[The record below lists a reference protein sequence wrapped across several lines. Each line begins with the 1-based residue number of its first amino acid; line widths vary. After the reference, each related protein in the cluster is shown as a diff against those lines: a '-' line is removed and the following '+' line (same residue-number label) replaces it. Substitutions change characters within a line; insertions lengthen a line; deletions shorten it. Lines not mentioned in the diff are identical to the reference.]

1 MSTPPPL
8 AAPAAALSPDWL
20 RAQIL
25 PLLSHPGRTP
35 SDDDDLIEAG
45 LDSLQVMR
53 LVANLGQAGVA
64 VTFSALIERPTLAA
78 WEELVLAAAP
88 AREDPGAATMKTA
101 TDDAVGGDTVDGD
114 AFALTD
120 VQHAYWIG
128 RRDDQP
134 LGGIGCHAYIELDGH
149 DVSPDRLEAAWNIL
163 RRHHGM
169 LRAQFGA
176 DGTQRIAP
184 ADDSVHPL
192 PVHDLRAAT
201 PNEAAAALD
210 ATRDHLSHR
219 RLAVETGEVAGLEL
233 SLLPDGATRIHF
245 DVDLLVADVHSLH
258 ILLRDLAAAYAH
270 AATPPAPV
278 DWSFARY
285 LAHET
290 RRKAASR
297 DTDRAYWLD
306 RLADISGGPAL
317 PLRRQPEEI
326 GTPRFRRH
334 LRRLSPPAWDALR
347 RHAARHR
354 LTPAL
359 ALATAYAETLARW
372 SASPRFLLNLPLF
385 DRQGGDPGQE
395 EVVADFTNLLLL
407 AVDCGEDR
415 PFAARASALQA
426 DLHTGI
432 AHAGYSGVRVQR
444 DLARLRP
451 GERSFAPVVFACNLG
466 TPLLGDEARA
476 VLGELSYMI
485 SQTPQ
490 VWLDHQVYELDGGL
504 LLTWDAIDGLFPD
517 GLIETMFAAYAGL
530 VETLATDAAAWE
542 RPVPAALPA
551 QQRAVRTAVNA
562 TEAPFI
568 PRRLHDP
575 LFTTAGLSPERVAVL
590 DDGTAHSYGAL
601 ADRALQVAALL
612 VEQGVRPGD
621 PVMVTVPRG
630 SDQIV
635 AVLGVLAAG
644 GCYVPVGIDQPA
656 ARQARI
662 RETADIRHAL
672 LPADLAAATRRP
684 PLDRPVEV
692 APESPAYIIFTSGS
706 TGEPKGVEVTHQ
718 AAANTVDAINRR
730 YRIGAGDRVL
740 AVSSLDFDLSVY
752 DIFGLLGA
760 GGAVVVVGE
769 EERRDA
775 AAWLDL
781 IRRHRVTVWN
791 SVPILLDMLLVAAEA
806 MGGPLPLR
814 LALVSGDWVGLD
826 LPFRLATASG
836 AATRLAALGGATEA
850 AIWSNVYDVTGPLP
864 PHWHSIPYGAPLDNQ
879 CYRVVDPR
887 GQDCPDWVAGEL
899 WIGGSGLATGYRGD
913 PAQTARRFVTAGGRR
928 WYRTGDLG
936 RYWPDGTLE
945 FLGRTDHQ
953 VKVRGHRIELGEIE
967 AALQA
972 QPGVRHAVA
981 LAVGHPAALAAALV
995 PDPGAPADLITR
1007 VRAGLGDRLPD
1018 YMVPATLVVRD
1029 ALPLSANGKVDRA
1042 ALAAALAGL
1051 ATVPPAAGDDP
1062 PRGELERRVAAVWSA
1077 VLGQERVDRGDDFFL
1092 LGGDSLLATRAVA
1105 RLRQEGLTADH
1116 PLRLLF
1122 ARPVLA
1128 EFAAGLTE
1136 ASSLPAV
1143 TPVREDDAERAAP
1156 FPLTEVQQAYLT
1168 GQKSGLPLSCGTTYA
1183 LEFDGNDVD
1192 LDRLAAAWNRLVR
1205 RHEMLR
1211 AVVTEDGRQRILP
1224 EVPPVTISVEDAP
1237 GADEAAAS
1245 LRLMTRWEQRATGAR
1260 PGWPPFD
1267 LHAVRYGQ
1275 GRCRFGLAVDYLLL
1289 DGFSVKLLLGELVA
1303 LVRDPAAVLP
1313 PLRLS
1318 FRDYVLQVRPDA
1330 ETVARDEAYWRGR
1343 LDDLP
1348 PAPDLPLA
1356 TDPAAI
1362 AAARFCR
1369 RETRLAADR
1378 WRPLRAR
1385 AREFGLTPSALLL
1398 TVYAATLAQWSGGE
1412 ALTLNLTLFD
1422 RHDVHPDIHRVLGDF
1437 TTLAPVAFHPQ
1448 PGASLLDLARR
1459 TRAELAEVLEY
1470 RSVSSIWVQRERGR
1484 RIGRTA
1490 ALPVVFTSTLGLADD
1505 VMDDLPPGF
1514 PALAAG
1520 GISETPQVWLDH
1532 QVSELNDELRLTW
1545 DAVDGL
1551 FPAGLLD
1558 EMVAAHHRWL
1568 ETLAADATSWSR
1580 PIPDLLPPGQRARRE
1595 TGATSQVSPAGQ
1607 ALHQGFFDLAR
1618 ARPERTALFDGERAV
1633 SYGELSRR
1641 ALRLAAA
1648 LRAKGV
1654 KDAEPVAITLPR
1666 GVDQVAAVLGV
1677 LAAGS
1682 CYVPVGPDQ
1691 PPARRHRILATAG
1704 IRHVVTATTLAD
1716 SEDAVPLDAP
1726 LPCRGEDPAYVIFTS
1741 GSTGEPKGVEVS
1753 HQAALNTIVAVNRRY
1768 AIGADDRVL
1777 AVSSLDFDLS
1787 VYDLFGLLSA
1797 GGAMVV
1803 VTETDRREAAAWLRL
1818 IRRHGVTVWNSV
1830 PILLDM
1836 LLTAAGDDPEPLPL
1850 RVALLSGDW
1859 IGLDL
1864 PSRLTHATAGACRF
1878 AALGGA
1884 TEAAIWSNLFE
1895 VDGPLPAGW
1904 GSIPYGFPLPN
1915 QAYRVVGATGQDCPD
1930 WVVGELWIGGAGVA
1944 MGYRGAPAL
1953 TAERFISRDGQRWY
1967 RTGDLGRFRPGGVL
1981 EFLGRRD
1988 QQIKLRGHRIE
1999 LGEIEAALQSQPGV
2013 HQAVVVLQGQPQAL
2027 AAAVVLAPATAASE
2041 ESESRLR
2048 AGLTESLPDYMVPS
2062 RIEAFERMPLSSNG
2076 KIDRKAVLA
2085 WFDATTRPA
2094 GHDNPRDPLESAIA
2108 AIWADTLDQPRVGRD
2123 DDFFLLGGDSLR
2135 ATRIVERLC
2144 REGITREPVPLRLLF
2159 TSPTLAGFT
2168 ASLTHHHAV
2177 RPAPTA
2183 DPPQAMAERE
2193 TAEAFEMGAI

>member
-1 MSTPPPL
+1 MTTIPPS
-8 AAPAAALSPDWL
+8 AVPAAASPSDWL
-20 RAQIL
+20 RAQVL
-25 PLLSHPGRTP
+25 PLLSDP
-35 SDDDDLIEAG
+35 SRMLRDDDNLIEAG

-53 LVANLGQAGVA
+53 LVASLGQAGVA

-78 WEELVLAAAP
+78 WRELVLAP
-88 AREDPGAATMKTA
+88 VPTREDPGAGAMKTA
-101 TDDAVGGDTVDGD
+101 NSDAAEGD

-134 LGGIGCHAYIELDGH
+134 LGGIGCHAYLELDGH
-149 DVSPDRLEAAWNIL
+149 DVSPDRLAAAWHIL

-169 LRAQFGA
+169 LRARFGA
-176 DGTQRIAP
+176 DGTQRVVP
-184 ADDSVHPL
+184 ASTAIYAL
-192 PVHDLRAAT
+192 PVHDLRSAA
-201 PNEAAAALD
+201 PDRVAAALG
-210 ATRDHLSHR
+210 ATRDRLSHR

-258 ILLRDLAAAYAH
+258 LLLRDLAAAYARD
-270 AATPPAPV
+270 AAPPAPV
-278 DWSFARY
+278 GWSFAKY
-285 LAHET
+285 LAREEQ
-290 RRKAASR
+290 RKAASR
-297 DTDRAYWLD
+297 DADRAYWLD
-306 RLADISGGPAL
+306 RLTDISGGPTL
-317 PLRRQPEEI
+317 PLRRQPEDI
-326 GTPRFRRH
+326 GTPRFHRH
-334 LRRLSPPAWDALR
+334 LRQLSPATWDALR

-359 ALATAYAETLARW
+359 VLATAYAETLARW

-385 DRQGGDPGQE
+385 DRQGGEPGLG

-407 AVDCGEDR
+407 AVDCSEDR
-415 PFAARASALQA
+415 PFAERANALQA
-426 DLHTGI
+426 DLHAGV

-451 GERSFAPVVFACNLG
+451 GERTFAPVVFACNLG

-476 VLGELSYMI
+476 VFGELGHMI

-504 LLTWDAIDGLFPD
+504 LLTWDAVDDLFPD
-517 GLIETMFAAYAGL
+517 ELIETMFAAYAAL
-530 VETLATDAAAWE
+530 VETLASDAAAWK
-542 RPVPAALPA
+542 RPVLAALPA
-551 QQRAVRTAVNA
+551 QQQAVRTMVNA
-562 TEAPFI
+562 TEAPFA

-575 LFTTAGLSPERVAVL
+575 LFTTAGLNPEQVAVL
-590 DDGTAHSYGAL
+590 EGGMAHGYGAL
-601 ADRALQVAALL
+601 ARQALQVAALL
-612 VEQGVRPGD
+612 VERGVRPGD

-630 SDQIV
+630 SGQIV

-662 RETADIRHAL
+662 RETAGIRHTL
-672 LPADLAAATRRP
+672 LPADLATATRRP
-684 PLDRPVEV
+684 PLDRPVDI
-692 APESPAYIIFTSGS
+692 APDSPAYVIFTSGS

-730 YRIGAGDRVL
+730 YRIGTDDRVL

-752 DIFGLLGA
+752 DIFGLLGV

-775 AAWLDL
+775 AAWLGL

-791 SVPILLDMLLVAAEA
+791 SVPVLLDMLLVAAEA

-814 LALVSGDWVGLD
+814 LALTSGDWVGLD
-826 LPFRLATASG
+826 LPGRLAAASG
-836 AATRLAALGGATEA
+836 TAPQLAALGGATEA
-850 AIWSNVYDVTGPLP
+850 SIWSNVYDVTGPLP
-864 PHWHSIPYGAPLDNQ
+864 PHWHSIPYGAPLENQ

-887 GQDCPDWVAGEL
+887 GHDCPDWVAGEL
-899 WIGGSGLATGYRGD
+899 WIGGRGLATGYRGD
-913 PAQTARRFVTAGGRR
+913 PAQTARRFVVAGGRR

-945 FLGRTDHQ
+945 FLGRADHQ

-981 LAVGHPAALAAALV
+981 VAVGRPPALAAALV
-995 PDPGAPADLITR
+995 PDPDAPAELITR
-1007 VRAGLGDRLPD
+1007 VRAGLGERLPD
-1018 YMVPATLVVRD
+1018 YMIPATLVVRD

-1042 ALAAALAGL
+1042 ALATALAGL
-1051 ATVPPAAGDDP
+1051 TAVSPEKGDP
-1062 PRGELERRVAAVWSA
+1062 PHGDVERRVATVWSA
-1077 VLGQERVDRGDDFFL
+1077 VLGQGRIHRGDDFFL

-1105 RLRQEGLTADH
+1105 RLQQEGLTADH

-1136 ASSLPAV
+1136 AKPRPAV
-1143 TPVREDDAERAAP
+1143 APVREDDADRAAP

-1192 LDRLAAAWNRLVR
+1192 LDRIAAAWNQLIR

-1211 AVVTEDGRQRILP
+1211 AEVTEDGRQRILP

-1237 GADEAAAS
+1237 GEDEVAAS
-1245 LRLMTRWEQRATGAR
+1245 LRLMTRWERRGTNTP

-1303 LVRDPAAVLP
+1303 LVRDPATALP
-1313 PLRLS
+1313 PLGLS
-1318 FRDYVLQVRPDA
+1318 FRDYVLQVRPDT
-1330 ETVARDEAYWRGR
+1330 ETVTRDEAYWRGR

-1348 PAPDLPLA
+1348 PTPNLPLA
-1356 TDPAAI
+1356 ADPAAI
-1362 AAARFCR
+1362 ASARFRR
-1369 RETRLAADR
+1369 RETRLAANR
-1378 WRPLRAR
+1378 WRTLRER

-1398 TVYAATLAQWSGGE
+1398 TVYAATLAQWSGGA

-1422 RHDVHPDIHRVLGDF
+1422 RRDVHPDIHRVLGDF
-1437 TTLAPVAFHPQ
+1437 TTLAPVAFHPL
-1448 PGASLLDLARR
+1448 PGSSLLDLTRR
-1459 TRAELAEVLEY
+1459 TREELAEVLEH

-1484 RIGRTA
+1484 RIGRAA

-1505 VMDDLPPGF
+1505 VVDDLPPGF

-1532 QVSELNDELRLTW
+1532 QVSELNGELRLTW

-1568 ETLAADATSWSR
+1568 EMLAADATAWGR
-1580 PIPDLLPPGQRARRE
+1580 PIPDLLPPVQRARRE
-1595 TGATSQVSPAGQ
+1595 AVAIRQDSPAGR
-1607 ALHQGFFDLAR
+1607 AVHQGFFDLAR
-1618 ARPERTALFDGERAV
+1618 ARPERTALFDGEQAI
-1633 SYGELSRR
+1633 SYGELSQR
-1641 ALRLAAA
+1641 ALRLASA
-1648 LRAKGV
+1648 LRVMGV
-1654 KDAEPVAITLPR
+1654 NGAEPVAVSLPR

-1677 LAAGS
+1677 LAAGG
-1682 CYVPVGPDQ
+1682 CYVPVGPNQ
-1691 PPARRHRILATAG
+1691 PPARRQRILATAG
-1704 IRHVVTATTLAD
+1704 IRHVVTATTLAN
-1716 SEDAVPLDAP
+1716 STGAVALDAP
-1726 LPCRGEDPAYVIFTS
+1726 IPYLGENPAYVIFTS
-1741 GSTGEPKGVEVS
+1741 GSTGEPKGVEVT
-1753 HQAALNTIVAVNRRY
+1753 HHAALNTIDAVNRRY
-1768 AIGADDRVL
+1768 AIGADDRGL

-1787 VYDLFGLLSA
+1787 VYDLFGLLGA
-1797 GGAMVV
+1797 GGAMVLV
-1803 VTETDRREAAAWLRL
+1803 PEADRREATAWLRL

-1836 LLTAAGDDPEPLPL
+1836 LLTATERDPDPLPL

-1864 PSRLTHATAGACRF
+1864 PPRLARATAGTCRF

-1915 QAYRVVGATGQDCPD
+1915 QAYRVVGATEQDCPD
-1930 WVVGELWIGGAGVA
+1930 WVAGELWIGGTGVA
-1944 MGYRGAPAL
+1944 VGYRGAPAL
-1953 TAERFISRDGQRWY
+1953 TAERFVTRNGQRWY
-1967 RTGDLGRFRPGGVL
+1967 RTGDLGRYRPGGVL

-2013 HQAVVVLQGQPQAL
+2013 HQAVAVLQGLPQAL
-2027 AAAVVLAPATAASE
+2027 AAAVVLAPTTAASDQTE
-2041 ESESRLR
+2041 TRLR
-2048 AGLTESLPDYMVPS
+2048 AGLAERLPDYMVPA
-2062 RIEAFERMPLSSNG
+2062 RIEVFERMPLSSNG
-2076 KIDRKAVLA
+2076 KVDRKAVLA
-2085 WFDATTRPA
+2085 RFDATTRPV
-2094 GHDNPRDPLESAIA
+2094 GQDDPRDPLESAIA
-2108 AIWADTLDQPRVGRD
+2108 AIWADTLDQPRIGRD

-2144 REGITREPVPLRLLF
+2144 REGITRKPVPLRLLF

-2168 ASLTHHHAV
+2168 ASLAHHHAV

-2183 DPPQAMAERE
+2183 GPPLAVTEAE